1 MRRLRRRILLA
12 GLLVAVLAVLY
23 AQWSARPP
31 TEALPALAADLAQTS
46 VSGLSAGA
54 YMAGQMQMAHSSA
67 IMGAGLV
74 AGGPYACA
82 ESPTARLLPWP
93 ASVPQNL
100 ARALARCMGGAD
112 AVGVPDVDRLLER
125 ARSFAAAG
133 AIDPLAGLA
142 VTRVYLFWGGADR
155 TVGRPVVEA
164 ARAFYAAAGVPEAQ
178 IAFLENAAAGHAF
191 LTEEVGN
198 PCGATSSPWLNDCD
212 YDQAGA
218 ILAHIYGSL
227 APPPPEPPSTD
238 PLGRLT
244 RFDQRPFLRGLS
256 NSGLDDYGYVYVP
269 QSCRAAAGCRVHVVF
284 HGCEQGRDAIG
295 DRFVRNAGFAR
306 HAGANRLVILYPQV
320 APSAANPKGCWDWW
334 GYTARDYLT
343 KDAPQIAAVWRMVER
358 LAANP

>member
-12 GLLVAVLAVLY
+12 GLAAAVLAVVY
-23 AQWSARPP
+23 AQWRARPP

-54 YMAGQMQMAHSSA
+54 YMAGQMQLAHSGA
-67 IMGAGLV
+67 IVGAGLV

-100 ARALARCMGGAD
+100 ARALARCMGGAGP
-112 AVGVPDVDRLLER
+112 VGVPDADRLAQR
-125 ARSFAAAG
+125 ARSLAAGG
-133 AIDPLAGLA
+133 AIDPLVGLA
-142 VTRVYLFWGGADR
+142 GDRVYLFWGGADR
-155 TVGRPVVEA
+155 TVGRAVVEA
-164 ARAFYAAAGVPEAQ
+164 ARAFYVAAGVPEAQ

-191 LTEEVGN
+191 LTKEVGN
-198 PCGATSSPWLNDCD
+198 PCATTSSPYVNDCN

-218 ILAHIYGSL
+218 ILAHIYGPL
-227 APPPPEPPSTD
+227 APPPAE

-244 RFDQRPFLRGLS
+244 RFDQRPYLRGLA
-256 NSGLDDYGYVYVP
+256 NSGLDDLGYVYVP
-269 QSCRAAAGCRVHVVF
+269 QSCRAGPGCRVHVVF
-284 HGCEQGRDAIG
+284 HGCAQGRDAIG

-306 HAGANRLVILYPQV
+306 HADANRFVVLFPQV
-320 APSAANPKGCWDWW
+320 APSAANPRGCWDWW

-358 LAANP
+358 LAARP